1 MDLSRRLVSSVC
13 ALLLS
18 ASPAAAQNTVP
29 AAESSSR
36 SSARRTL
43 LAVFAHPDDEAT
55 VSPVLAKYAAEGV
68 AVHLAIA
75 TDGRLGVT
83 QHAGIPAGDALA
95 RVRSEELTCAAQQLG
110 IQPPITFGLQD
121 QLKMGEGFGAFQEQ
135 LRSLRD
141 NVTRL
146 FTTLKPDVILTWN
159 ASGWTGHPD
168 HRLVGSIVTEVFASQ
183 AWEKPAQLYYAA
195 IPTGSLPPGAPVQ
208 LATVDPRYLTVRIAV
223 SEADYEKAKASWL
236 CHKSQYT
243 PETIEGMHQMIKGSL
258 KGTTYFQPFGVVAK
272 EPSTLFQP

>member
-1 MDLSRRLVSSVC
+1 MDIPRRLVSFVC
-13 ALLLS
+13 ALLFAS
-18 ASPAAAQNTVP
+18 AAAAQN
-29 AAESSSR
+29 AAPPGTPESG
-36 SSARRTL
+36 ARRTL

-68 AVHLAIA
+68 TVHLAIA
-75 TDGRLGVT
+75 SDGRLGVT

-95 RVRSEELTCAAQQLG
+95 RVRSEELTCAAEKLG

-121 QLKMGEGFGAFQEQ
+121 QLKMGEGFAAFQEQ

-146 FTTLKPDVILTWN
+146 FTTLQPDVILTWN

-168 HRLVGSIVTEVFASQ
+168 HRLVGAVVTEVFASR

-195 IPTGSLPPGAPVQ
+195 IPAGSLPAGGPMQ
-208 LATVDPRYLTVRIAV
+208 LATVDPRYLTVKIPV
-223 SEADYEKAKASWL
+223 SEGDYEKAKASWL

-258 KGTTYFQPFGVVAK
+258 KGTTYFQPFSGVTQEA
-272 EPSTLFQP
+272 SSLFQP

>member
-1 MDLSRRLVSSVC
+1 MHLPRRLVSSVC
-13 ALLLS
+13 ALLCAS
-18 ASPAAAQNTVP
+18 AAAAQNTAP
-29 AAESSSR
+29 AAKPESG
-36 SSARRTL
+36 ARRIL

-68 AVHLAIA
+68 TVYLAVA

-83 QHAGIPAGDALA
+83 PHAGIAAGDSLA
-95 RVRSEELTCAAQQLG
+95 RVRSEELICAAEKLG
-110 IQPPITFGLQD
+110 IQPPLTFGLQD
-121 QLKMGEGFGAFQEQ
+121 QLKMGEGFAAFQEQ

-168 HRLVGSIVTEVFASQ
+168 HRLVGSVVTEVFVSG

-195 IPTGSLPPGAPVQ
+195 IPTGSLPAGAPIQ
-208 LATVDPRYLTVRIAV
+208 LATVDPRYLTVRIPV

-258 KGTTYFQPFGVVAK
+258 KGTTYFQPLGVVAK

>member
-1 MDLSRRLVSSVC
+1 MHLPQRLVASVC
-13 ALLLS
+13 AVLLS
-18 ASPAAAQNTVP
+18 ASSATAQNTLP
-29 AAESSSR
+29 AAESSSK

-55 VSPVLAKYAAEGV
+55 VSPVLAKYAADGET
-68 AVHLAIA
+68 VHLAIA

-83 QHAGIPAGDALA
+83 QHAGITAGDALA
-95 RVRSEELTCAAQQLG
+95 SVRSGELTCAAEKLG
-110 IQPPITFGLQD
+110 IQPPITFGLHD
-121 QLKMGEGFGAFQEQ
+121 QLKTGEGFGAFQEQ

-141 NVTRL
+141 HVTRL
-146 FTTLKPDVILTWN
+146 FTTLKPDAILTWN

-168 HRLVGSIVTEVFASQ
+168 HRLVGAIVTEVFASQ
-183 AWEKPAQLYYAA
+183 AWEKPTQLYYAA
-195 IPTGSLPPGAPVQ
+195 IPTGSLPAGAPIQ
-208 LATVDPRYLTVRIAV
+208 LATVDPSYLTVKVPV

-258 KGTTYFQPFGVVAK
+258 KGVTYFQPFSGLTQEA
-272 EPSTLFQP
+272 SSLFQP